1 MIVAKDLT
9 KYYGTR
15 PAIRDLSF
23 TIEKGEIVGF
33 LGLNGAGKSTTLRII
48 SCQLV
53 PTSGTVTVAGF
64 DVLEH
69 SEEIRRRIGYLPEV
83 PPLYQEMTVRS
94 FLDFAARLKGVASR
108 DVARRV
114 AEVEE
119 VTRVGEVSQQVIGTL
134 SAGYRQRVGIAQAVV
149 HKPELVILDEPFAG
163 LDPVQTVDMRDMIR
177 GLGGGHTVLLSSHQL
192 SQIHQTCD
200 RILVIQD
207 GRIAAQGTEDE
218 LAARAG
224 AREEVAVE
232 VRGAADDVVAALRT
246 VEGPAS
252 VKIERDHDGVVDA
265 VVAVPA
271 GIERWSRTRA
281 GGAVEHEDVVEALAA
296 AVVEAGLGL
305 RGLRRSEAELES
317 VFVQLTRG
325 EGPEEPKAEA
335 GAEAERSDEDEKPA
349 EAS

>member
-1 MIVAKDLT
+1 
-9 KYYGTR
+9 
-15 PAIRDLSF
+15 
-23 TIEKGEIVGF
+23 
-33 LGLNGAGKSTTLRII
+33 
-48 SCQLV
+48 
-53 PTSGTVTVAGF
+53 VTVAGF

-83 PPLYQEMTVRS
+83 PPLYQEMTVRA
-94 FLDFAARLKGVASR
+94 FLDFAARLKGVAGP
-108 DVARRV
+108 DVARRL

-119 VTRVGEVSQQVIGTL
+119 VTRVGEVAQQVIGTL

-149 HKPELVILDEPFAG
+149 HKPDLLILDEPFSG

-177 GLGGGHTVLLSSHQL
+177 GLGGEHTVLLSSHQL
-192 SQIHQTCD
+192 SHIHQTCD

-224 AREEVAVE
+224 AKEEITVE
-232 VRGAADDVVAALRT
+232 VRGAVGDVVAAIET
-246 VEGPAS
+246 VEGTS
-252 VKIERDHDGVVDA
+252 GVEVTSDRDGVVGV

-271 GIERWSRTRA
+271 GIDRWTRA
-281 GGAVEHEDVVEALAA
+281 RSGDPVEHGDVGEALAA

-325 EGPEEPKAEA
+325 DGAGEPQAASAVEPPSP
-335 GAEAERSDEDEKPA
+335 GDG
-349 EAS
+349 EASGEAT

>member
-9 KYYGTR
+9 KYYGPR

-64 DVLEH
+64 DVIEH

-94 FLDFAARLKGVASR
+94 FLDFAARLKGVAGPA
-108 DVARRV
+108 VARRV

-119 VTRVGEVSQQVIGTL
+119 VTRVGAVAHQVIGTL

-149 HKPELVILDEPFAG
+149 HKPDLLILDEPFAG

-177 GLGGGHTVLLSSHQL
+177 GLGGEHTVLLSSHLL

-200 RILVIQD
+200 RILVVQD
-207 GRIAAQGTEDE
+207 GRIVAQGSEEE
-218 LAARAG
+218 LG
-224 AREEVAVE
+224 ALSRGGEEIDLE
-232 VRGAADDVVAALRT
+232 VRGSTEAVFAALRT
-246 VEGPAS
+246 VEGLGTFRVGDPR
-252 VKIERDHDGVVDA
+252 EGVCPVA
-265 VVAVPA
+265 VTVPA
-271 GIERWSRTRA
+271 GVARWTRERP
-281 GGAVEHEDVVEALAA
+281 GGAVDHDDVREALAA
-296 AVVEAGLGL
+296 ALVEAGLGL

-325 EGPEEPKAEA
+325 AAVGPDTPAHEA
-335 GAEAERSDEDEKPA
+335 PPADDDETSGET
-349 EAS
+349 S